1 MPIPKRT
8 PTENK
13 QDFIQRCMR
22 DKQMVSEFPNNRQRY
37 AVCVSKSR
45 K

>member
-1 MPIPKRT
+1 MVIPIKT
-8 PTENK
+8 PTETK

-22 DKQMVSEFPNNRQRY
+22 DKQMVSEFPDNRQRY